1 MELKEI
7 LEKEVKKESDDFLH
21 TEAFQWC
28 KGAEEV
34 EDQEKQEMSDK
45 ALAIAS
51 ILVFIVIIVI
61 ATYLNERFGI
71 VFE

>member
-1 MELKEI
+1 MKE
-7 LEKEVKKESDDFLH
+7 ENDFLH
-21 TEAFQWC
+21 CEAFSWC

-34 EDQEKQEMSDK
+34 EDQEEQEMISDK

-51 ILVFIVIIVI
+51 ILVFIAIIVI
-61 ATYLNERFGI
+61 ATYLNKRFGI

>member
-1 MELKEI
+1 MET
-7 LEKEVKKESDDFLH
+7 KKTLRETDDFLH
-21 TEAFQWC
+21 CEAFSWC

-34 EDQEKQEMSDK
+34 EDQEEQEMSDK

-51 ILVFIVIIVI
+51 ILVFIAIIVI
-61 ATYLNERFGI
+61 ATYLNKRFGI

>member
-7 LEKEVKKESDDFLH
+7 IEKELKESDDFLH

-28 KGAEEV
+28 KGVEET
-34 EDQEKQEMSDK
+34 EEEEQEMISDK

-51 ILVFIVIIVI
+51 ILVFIAIIVI

>member
-21 TEAFQWC
+21 CEAFQWC
-28 KGAEEV
+28 RGSEEV
-34 EDQEKQEMSDK
+34 EDQEEQEMSDK

-51 ILVFIVIIVI
+51 ILVFIAIIVI
-61 ATYLNERFGI
+61 ATYLNKRFGI